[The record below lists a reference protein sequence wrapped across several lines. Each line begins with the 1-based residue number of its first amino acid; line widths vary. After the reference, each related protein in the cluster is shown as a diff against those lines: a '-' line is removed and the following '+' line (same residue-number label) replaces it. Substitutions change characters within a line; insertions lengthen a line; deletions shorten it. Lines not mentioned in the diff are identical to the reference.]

1 MGKAHISVWIKRLV
15 IAAGISFPSLVA
27 QAADA
32 PEEWEQ
38 SLRNAINNSLGA
50 VTQGQLQVQEVRET
64 PMPGLFELIMSSG
77 EILLSDRSGQFLISG
92 ELYMT
97 QPQGLT
103 NLTAQTRQSQ
113 VKGWLA
119 DIPEDQMIIFA
130 PPNPIATI
138 TVFTDVDC
146 TYCRRL
152 HHDVEAINA
161 RGIAIR
167 YMAYPR
173 GGAESTAYPKMVS
186 VWCAPDQKL
195 AMSQAK
201 NGQNLPERDCQ
212 NTVLDHHALGNQI
225 GITGTPAIILPDG
238 TLVPGYMEVDR
249 LSAMVL
255 GQ

>member
-1 MGKAHISVWIKRLV
+1 
-15 IAAGISFPSLVA
+15 
-27 QAADA
+27 
-32 PEEWEQ
+32 
-38 SLRNAINNSLGA
+38 
-50 VTQGQLQVQEVRET
+50 
-64 PMPGLFELIMSSG
+64 
-77 EILLSDRSGQFLISG
+77 
-92 ELYMT
+92 MT

>member
-1 MGKAHISVWIKRLV
+1 MGKAQISVWITRLV
-15 IAAGISFPSLVA
+15 IAAGLSLPSVVM
-27 QAADA
+27 QAAEV
-32 PEEWEQ
+32 PEWEQ
-38 SLRNAINNSLGA
+38 TLRNTVNNSLGA

-64 PMPGLFELIMSSG
+64 PMPGLYELIMSSG

-103 NLTAQTRQSQ
+103 NLTAQTRQLQ
-113 VKGWLA
+113 VKGWIA
-119 DIPEDQMIIFA
+119 DIPEDQMIIFS
-130 PPNPIATI
+130 PQNPVATI

-161 RGIAIR
+161 RGIAVR

-186 VWCAPDQKL
+186 VWCAPDRQL
-195 AMSQAK
+195 AITQAK

-212 NTVLDHHALGNQI
+212 NTVMDHHSLGNRI

-238 TLVPGYMEVDR
+238 TLVPGYMEVER
-249 LSAMVL
+249 LSALLL

>member
-1 MGKAHISVWIKRLV
+1 MSKAHITVWIKVLV
-15 IAAGISFPSLVA
+15 IASGISLSLVA

-38 SLRNAINNSLGA
+38 ALRNAVNNSLGA

-64 PMPGLFELIMSSG
+64 PMPGLYELIMSSG

-103 NLTAQTRQSQ
+103 NLTAQTRQLQ
-113 VKGWLA
+113 IKGWIA
-119 DIPEDQMIIFA
+119 DIPEDQMIIFS
-130 PPNPIATI
+130 PQNPVATI

-186 VWCAPDQKL
+186 VWCAPDRQL
-195 AMSQAK
+195 AMTQAK

-212 NTVLDHHALGNQI
+212 NEVLDHHSLGNRI

-249 LSAMVL
+249 LSSLVL